1 MNPGAS
7 PGAAAQPDE
16 GLARIRDLLLAS
28 PGELDPGAGPA
39 ALAGRFSDPAAAWQH
54 LQDLARERHS
64 LLAPGGRARSL
75 LAELAPRLLAG
86 IAAHPEPDRTL
97 RNLQRAIANLGAKAT
112 VYQLWAEQ
120 PDAQALLV
128 DLAAGSDVLPAVL
141 AAHPGLLDEVID
153 RLLTRTPPRAA
164 EVQEEAGRAL
174 RCGVGVA
181 RALREIR
188 ALHLLLVGALD
199 LAGRQNLQNTAR
211 SLAEVAEGLLRAVI
225 EQARVEVA
233 ARHAG
238 EPAQGRLCV
247 LALGRLGARELCY
260 GSDLDLLFV
269 WDGPAPAGDGTA
281 PQAFW
286 SEVAHTVAEMGAG
299 PASPEGALLPI
310 DLTGRPGGTSGPLA
324 VERRAALEHYRGRAA
339 GASGASHV
347 ERLALQKARPVG
359 GTPGFQEQC
368 LSELTAVLYQP
379 GGPQAAR
386 AVLDEVL
393 ALRSAQRAA
402 SSPDDIEQGPGSLA
416 DVELTASAVALLHGA
431 REPGLR
437 QPSTARLLD
446 ALEKAARLTPAEHRD
461 LRTAWAYLR
470 RVELRLRARDFARLA
485 VMPGPGVARQV
496 LARQL
501 GYEDVG
507 HTPAE
512 VHFARELTFHRERIE
527 AITTR
532 LASRERALLGLA
544 S

>member
-1 MNPGAS
+1 MNSGPGG
-7 PGAAAQPDE
+7 GAEADP
-16 GLARIRDLLLAS
+16 GLARIRALLLAP
-28 PGELDPGAGPA
+28 PGEVDPDAGPA

-64 LLAPGGRARSL
+64 LLAPGGRARAL
-75 LAELAPRLLAG
+75 LAELSPRLLDG

-120 PDAQALLV
+120 PDAQQLLV

-141 AAHPGLLDEVID
+141 AAHPGVLDEVID

-225 EQARVEVA
+225 DQARVEVA

-269 WDGPAPAGDGTA
+269 WDGQAPAGDGTP

-286 SEVAHTVAEMGAG
+286 SEVAHTVVEMGAG
-299 PASPEGALLPI
+299 PAPPEGALLPI
-310 DLTGRPGGTSGPLA
+310 DLSVRPGGTSGPLA
-324 VERRAALEHYRGRAA
+324 VERRAAVEHYRGRAA
-339 GASGASHV
+339 PGASHL
-347 ERLALQKARPVG
+347 ERLALQKARPIA

-368 LSELTAVLYQP
+368 LSELTAALYQP
-379 GGPQAAR
+379 GGPAAAR

-402 SSPDDIEQGPGSLA
+402 TGPDDLEQGPGSLA

-431 REPGLR
+431 REPALR
-437 QPSTARLLD
+437 QPTTARLLE

-485 VMPGPGVARQV
+485 VMPAPGPARQV

-512 VHFARELTFHRERIE
+512 VHFARELSFHRERIE